1 MLFEIMDQFPQRNR
15 YYCQDKP
22 VLDNRII
29 ITYYLNIIRR
39 FINGKIRE
47 RKKRRNIMRY
57 LFVLIVA
64 LFLSSTLDAQVRV
77 SINLDTQPI
86 WGPTGYD
93 YVENYYFPDI
103 EVYYN
108 VPLHHFYYYE
118 RGRWISSSSLPPRF
132 HNFDLYRSYKV
143 VVNDRE
149 PWKNNATY
157 KAKYYSFRGRHDQH
171 PIRDSRDSK
180 YFVNKNHP
188 EHNKWAQQQKHVD
201 RKPNI
206 GKRVNAVRGNE
217 KRRVNEKENIRD
229 KHDNGRDKK

>member
-1 MLFEIMDQFPQRNR
+1 MLFEIMDQFPQRKR

-86 WGPTGYD
+86 WGPTG
-93 YVENYYFPDI
+93 
-103 EVYYN
+103 
-108 VPLHHFYYYE
+108 
-118 RGRWISSSSLPPRF
+118 
-132 HNFDLYRSYKV
+132 
-143 VVNDRE
+143 
-149 PWKNNATY
+149 
-157 KAKYYSFRGRHDQH
+157 
-171 PIRDSRDSK
+171 
-180 YFVNKNHP
+180 
-188 EHNKWAQQQKHVD
+188 
-201 RKPNI
+201 
-206 GKRVNAVRGNE
+206 
-217 KRRVNEKENIRD
+217 
-229 KHDNGRDKK
+229 